1 MMLSC
6 NVLRRS
12 FGWRGAVPPP
22 PLIVDKCARGFF
34 FLLGG
39 GGGGFIPADLMG
51 GRHPLLPAHPPPP
64 PLPGGPGTGP
74 GSLPIP
80 SYVTPPCSSSDFR
93 IADSQD

>member
-34 FLLGG
+34 SLLGG

-51 GRHPLLPAHPPPP
+51 GRHPLLPAHPPNCLGAQEPGLAP
-64 PLPGGPGTGP
+64 FLYLPM
-74 GSLPIP
+74 
-80 SYVTPPCSSSDFR
+80 
-93 IADSQD
+93 